1 MRRIKRHNSIYQVMK
16 TGIKVYIIIRII
28 IIIKIND
35 ITREPGPTVL
45 TVTSETDIAEEADG
59 LGNKISETP
68 DITIRVIK
76 YRQLVETLL
85 RTMDHIIRAVIVI
98 ETEIQPLDTVTTI
111 TDLNNAVT
119 ILTTMDTVVI
129 EEVNQPVNRLT
140 INLLQ
145 VIVTTKRVATVSPT
159 TTMMV
164 TTTPAPAIPAP

>member
-1 MRRIKRHNSIYQVMK
+1 MRRRKRHNTFHQVMK
-16 TGIKVYIIIRII
+16 TGIKVYISIKII
-28 IIIKIND
+28 IIIKIRD

-59 LGNKISETP
+59 LGNKISETR

>member
-1 MRRIKRHNSIYQVMK
+1 MK
-16 TGIKVYIIIRII
+16 TGIKVYIIIKII
-28 IIIKIND
+28 IIIKIRD

-45 TVTSETDIAEEADG
+45 TVTSETDIPEEADG

-76 YRQLVETLL
+76 YRLLVETLL
-85 RTMDHIIRAVIVI
+85 RTMVHIIRAVNVI

-111 TDLNNAVT
+111 LLIKDLNNAVI

-129 EEVNQPVNRLT
+129 EEFNQPVNTLT

-145 VIVTTKRVATVSPT
+145 VIVTMKRVATVSPT

-164 TTTPAPAIPAP
+164 TTTPAPATPAP